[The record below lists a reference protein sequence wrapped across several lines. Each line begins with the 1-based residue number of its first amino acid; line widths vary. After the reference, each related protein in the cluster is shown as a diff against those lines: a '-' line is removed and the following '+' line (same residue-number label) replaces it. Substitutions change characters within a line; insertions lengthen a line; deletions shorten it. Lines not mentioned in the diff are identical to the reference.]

1 MPDRV
6 RKAVRP
12 DPNAPPHNR
21 LLIAPILMVPADKI
35 LIAYWV
41 DAFANQPFQG
51 NPAVVIPQAD
61 GLSDLQMQQIA
72 REVNCSETA
81 FVLQPTVPEAD
92 FRLRWFTPT
101 QEVDLCGH
109 ATIATLHALAQ
120 EGRFNLQRGTSQIL
134 YLETRSG
141 ILKVTVDYT
150 QDSRPWVWLTLPNC
164 TFEAITPNLTQQL
177 TTILGYPEE
186 MGIVEAVVDSH
197 NRDVLL
203 PIAHLDRLQGLKPD
217 MARLSELGQ
226 QKGWRGICVYT
237 QETAEPNSDAHSRF
251 FAPQSGIYEDPVTG
265 SVSGPLAVVLSQKS
279 TAKASPTWRFEQGD
293 CLGRA
298 GRLLIELHGNTPK
311 LGGQAITVMRGE
323 LYL

>member
-1 MPDRV
+1 
-6 RKAVRP
+6 
-12 DPNAPPHNR
+12 
-21 LLIAPILMVPADKI
+21 MVPADKI

-51 NPAVVIPQAD
+51 NPAVVVPQAD

-109 ATIATLHALAQ
+109 ATIAALHALAQ
-120 EGRFNLQRGTSQIL
+120 EGRFNLQRGTTQLL

-141 ILKVTVDYT
+141 VLKVTVDYP
-150 QDSRPWVWLTLPNC
+150 QDSRPWVWLTLPDC
-164 TFEAITPNLTQQL
+164 TFDAVSPTLIQQL
-177 TTILGYPEE
+177 ATILGYPKG
-186 MGIVEAVVDSH
+186 MIFIEAVVDSQ
-197 NRDVLL
+197 NQDVLI
-203 PIAHLDRLQGLKPD
+203 PIAHLHQLQGLNPD
-217 MARLSELGQ
+217 MVRLRELGQ
-226 QKGWRGICVYT
+226 QQGWRGVCVYT
-237 QETAEPNSDAHSRF
+237 QETAESDSDAHSRF
-251 FAPQSGIYEDPVTG
+251 FAPQSGIDEDPVTG
-265 SVSGPLAVVLSQKS
+265 SVSGPLALVLSRKIAPKDS
-279 TAKASPTWRFEQGD
+279 KYWHFEQGD
-293 CLGRA
+293 CLGRP
-298 GRLLIELHGNTPK
+298 GRLFIELQGDIPK

>member
-1 MPDRV
+1 
-6 RKAVRP
+6 
-12 DPNAPPHNR
+12 
-21 LLIAPILMVPADKI
+21 MVPADKI

-51 NPAVVIPQAD
+51 NPAVVVPQSD
-61 GLSDLQMQQIA
+61 GLSDRQMQQIA

-120 EGRFNLQRGTSQIL
+120 EGRFNLQRGTTQLL

-141 ILKVTVDYT
+141 ILKVTVDYK
-150 QDSRPWVWLTLPNC
+150 DSRPWIWLTLPDC
-164 TFEAITPNLTQQL
+164 TFDPISPTLIQQL
-177 TTILGYPEE
+177 TTILGYPEG
-186 MGIVEAVVDSH
+186 MAFVEAVIDSH
-197 NRDVLL
+197 NRDVLI
-203 PIAHLDRLQGLKPD
+203 PIAHLSQLQGLTPD
-217 MARLSELGQ
+217 MVRLRELGQ
-226 QKGWRGICVYT
+226 QQGWRGVCVYT
-237 QETAEPNSDAHSRF
+237 QETAEPDNDAHSRF
-251 FAPQSGIYEDPVTG
+251 FAPQSGINEDPVTG
-265 SVSGPLAVVLSQKS
+265 SVSGPLALVLNQKS
-279 TAKASPTWRFEQGD
+279 TSKDSKYWHFEQGD

-298 GRLLIELHGNTPK
+298 GRLFIELQGDIPK
-311 LGGQAITVMRGE
+311 LGVQAITVMRGE

>member
-1 MPDRV
+1 
-6 RKAVRP
+6 
-12 DPNAPPHNR
+12 
-21 LLIAPILMVPADKI
+21 MVPADKI

-41 DAFANQPFQG
+41 DAFADQPFQG
-51 NPAVVIPQAD
+51 NPAVVVPLAD

-72 REVNCSETA
+72 RETNCSETA

-101 QEVDLCGH
+101 QEVNLCGH

-120 EGRFNLQRGTSQIL
+120 EGRFNLQRGTTQLL

-150 QDSRPWVWLTLPNC
+150 QDHRPWVWLTLPDC
-164 TFEAITPNLTQQL
+164 TLDAIAPPLTQQL
-177 TTILGYPEE
+177 VTLLGYPEG
-186 MGIVEAVVDSH
+186 MAGVDAVVDSH
-197 NRDVLL
+197 NRDVLVS
-203 PIAHLDRLQGLKPD
+203 ITHLHQLQALKPD
-217 MARLSELGQ
+217 KVRLSELGQ
-226 QKGWRGICVYT
+226 QQGWRGVCVYT
-237 QETAEPNSDAHSRF
+237 QETAEPDSDAHSRF
-251 FAPQSGIYEDPVTG
+251 FAPQSGIDEDPVTG
-265 SVSGPLAVVLSQKS
+265 SVSGPLALVLSQK
-279 TAKASPTWRFEQGD
+279 TIAKDSKSWRFEQGD

-298 GRLLIELHGNTPK
+298 GRLSIELNGNTPK

>member
-1 MPDRV
+1 
-6 RKAVRP
+6 
-12 DPNAPPHNR
+12 
-21 LLIAPILMVPADKI
+21 MVPADKI

-41 DAFANQPFQG
+41 DAFANHPFQG
-51 NPAVVIPQAD
+51 NPAVVVPQAD
-61 GLSDLQMQQIA
+61 GLSNLQMQQIA

-120 EGRFNLQRGTSQIL
+120 EGRFNLQRGATQLL

-141 ILKVTVDYT
+141 VLKVTVDYT
-150 QDSRPWVWLTLPNC
+150 QDSRPWVWLTLPDC
-164 TFEAITPNLTQQL
+164 TFDAISPTLIQQL
-177 TTILGYPEE
+177 TAILGYPEG
-186 MGIVEAVVDSH
+186 MAFVEAAIDSQ
-197 NRDVLL
+197 NRDVLMS
-203 PIAHLDRLQGLKPD
+203 IAHLHQLQGLTPD
-217 MARLSELGQ
+217 MVRLCELGQ
-226 QKGWRGICVYT
+226 QQGWRGVCVYT
-237 QETAEPNSDAHSRF
+237 QETVESDSDAHSRF
-251 FAPQSGIYEDPVTG
+251 FAPQSGINEDPVTG
-265 SVSGPLAVVLSQKS
+265 SVSGPLALVLNRKS
-279 TAKASPTWRFEQGD
+279 MSKDSKAWRFEQGD

-298 GRLLIELHGNTPK
+298 GRLFIELQGDIPK